1 MLNTLQKE
9 KFLPSCCW
17 LQSDDPDRIMNAHMN
32 MRPDRSHRHPSMSPP
47 ARQEPLTDRRFED
60 LLQQASALFA
70 AAERDPEAEK
80 QATIAEIIETMNRYG
95 LTLTDL
101 RATE

>member
-1 MLNTLQKE
+1 MTMR
-9 KFLPSCCW
+9 
-17 LQSDDPDRIMNAHMN
+17 SDRY
-32 MRPDRSHRHPSMSPP
+32 HRHPSSLPP

-80 QATIAEIIETMNRYG
+80 QAAIAEIIETMKRYG
-95 LTLTDL
+95 LTLADL

>member
-1 MLNTLQKE
+1 
-9 KFLPSCCW
+9 
-17 LQSDDPDRIMNAHMN
+17 
-32 MRPDRSHRHPSMSPP
+32 
-47 ARQEPLTDRRFED
+47 LTDRRFED

-80 QATIAEIIETMNRYG
+80 QVAIAEIIETMNRYG
-95 LTLTDL
+95 LTLADL

>member
-1 MLNTLQKE
+1 MT
-9 KFLPSCCW
+9 
-17 LQSDDPDRIMNAHMN
+17 
-32 MRPDRSHRHPSMSPP
+32 MRSDRSHRHPPSSHPT
-47 ARQEPLTDRRFED
+47 RQDPLTDRRFED

-80 QATIAEIIETMNRYG
+80 QAAIAEIIETMNRYG
-95 LTLTDL
+95 LTLADL